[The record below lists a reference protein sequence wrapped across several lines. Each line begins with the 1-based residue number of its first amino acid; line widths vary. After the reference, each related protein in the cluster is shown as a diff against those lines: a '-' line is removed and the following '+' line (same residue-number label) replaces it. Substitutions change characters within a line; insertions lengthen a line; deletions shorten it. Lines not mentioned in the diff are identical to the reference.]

1 MTMLALLLCL
11 LSTFVGARD
20 GQPCRPAVSRRTGA
34 RAAPDALEHPRRA
47 ATGGI
52 QERRPASSDD
62 LDAWARI
69 VRGVAPGE
77 AAVGRPDGSAVDVSE
92 GAGPVVDVP
101 YQLPCVPWP
110 SALLTHHPLE
120 P

>member
-1 MTMLALLLCL
+1 MTTLAFLLCL
-11 LSTFVGARD
+11 LSAFVGARD
-20 GQPCRPAVSRRTGA
+20 GQPCGPGDSGWTGA
-34 RAAPDALEHPRRA
+34 RAPETLEHPRLA

-52 QERRPASSDD
+52 QERRAASGDD

-69 VRGVAPGE
+69 VGGVARGE
-77 AAVGRPDGSAVDVSE
+77 AAVGRPDGRGVDVSE
-92 GAGPVVDVP
+92 GAGPAADAP